1 MRFAIKHKPTE
12 KFLHS
17 DEGGTVLLDEQG
29 GFFTWGRKSDAI
41 EVLSYY
47 EEDEFISDEITG
59 NEYSIS
65 EFEVTEV

>member
-12 KFLHS
+12 KFLQS
-17 DEGGTVLLDEQG
+17 DEGGTILLDEQE
-29 GFFTWGRKSDAI
+29 GFFTWGRKSDVD